1 MYCNVVL
8 MGMKTKYNQR
18 HIFFWYKCTINLVM
32 QFDSRKI
39 NLVMQKNATLTTAS
53 TFQTLENEGNN
64 KPH

>member
-1 MYCNVVL
+1 
-8 MGMKTKYNQR
+8 
-18 HIFFWYKCTINLVM
+18 M